1 MEVEEALGLNE
12 SQTEAVA
19 RLVQCSSGVRLVQGP
34 PGARAWVLRP
44 VQTGT
49 GKTHALSALLRA
61 SAKLALAPPSEPGPL
76 GYGFRGQGLES
87 RRLWRPCQRSWPG
100 QAIFGMSSRRT
111 SCGWTMRGRGVMQ
124 TGAWCAR
131 PRTWRFRR

>member
-76 GYGFRGQGLES
+76 GYGFRGQG
-87 RRLWRPCQRSWPG
+87 RSWPG
-100 QAIFGMSSRRT
+100 QATFGMSSRRT